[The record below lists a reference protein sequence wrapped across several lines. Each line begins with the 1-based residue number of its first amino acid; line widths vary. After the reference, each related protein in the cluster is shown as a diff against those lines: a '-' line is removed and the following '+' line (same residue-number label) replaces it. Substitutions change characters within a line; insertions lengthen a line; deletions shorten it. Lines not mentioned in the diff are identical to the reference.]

1 MSLNESENKLVELNL
16 EEEEE
21 KFEEDYK
28 SEFQIKRQEF
38 DAKFTSRIT
47 MYLNEIETK
56 KKRFVEKADC
66 ANIMFN
72 YIKDNLNNFVS
83 YNLVRTY
90 RKLLIALNKKIEE
103 LLDKHNMKKFDTN
116 NFDEYN
122 SIVKSRELCRTLKS
136 IKEDT
141 LFNFILDNDCIVD
154 YLIV

>member
-21 KFEEDYK
+21 KFEEEYK
-28 SEFQIKRQEF
+28 TEFQKQREEF
-38 DAKFTSRIT
+38 DAKFTSRLT
-47 MYLNEIETK
+47 LYLNEIKT

-72 YIKDNLNNFVS
+72 YIKDNLNNFIS
-83 YNLVRTY
+83 YNLVRKY
-90 RKLLIALNKKIEE
+90 RMLLIEVNKKIEE
-103 LLDKHNMKKFDTN
+103 LLDIHNMKKFDTN

-122 SIVKSRELCRTLKS
+122 SLVKSRELCRTLKS